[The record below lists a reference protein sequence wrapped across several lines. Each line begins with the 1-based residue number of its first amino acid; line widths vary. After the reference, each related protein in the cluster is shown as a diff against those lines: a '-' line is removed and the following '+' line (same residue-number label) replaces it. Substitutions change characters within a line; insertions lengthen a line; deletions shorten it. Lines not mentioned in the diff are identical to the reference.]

1 MSALGLQKH
10 FDMMLI
16 SCEKETLN
24 EDELSIMKTEI
35 KQFVQDKISKIDI
48 VEQKIDKVMEML
60 KTLTDKNVQAQ

>member
-1 MSALGLQKH
+1 
-10 FDMMLI
+10 MMLI

-35 KQFVQDKISKIDI
+35 KQFVQDKFSKIDI

-60 KTLTDKNVQAQ
+60 KTLTDKNVQAQW